1 MMMALFGK
9 NILPDEVK
17 QLKGQGLTD
26 NQIID
31 ELKGKGYSLSQIND
45 VLAQAAIAGPGA
57 AGETPEEL
65 GEIPPPPGALPEESQ
80 SISSAAV
87 FPDELHGRVEEIAE
101 NIIDEKWDM
110 LIEEVRKIIDW
121 KDNVEGDIVKLK
133 EDVGKIKEDFKELH
147 QGVLGKLESYDS
159 KMTEV
164 GTELKAVGRVF
175 KEVIPEF
182 VENVKEL
189 RSITKGV
196 KKKK

>member
-1 MMMALFGK
+1 MMALFGK

-57 AGETPEEL
+57 AGETPEGL
-65 GEIPPPPGALPEESQ
+65 GEIPPPPGALPEEPQ
-80 SISSAAV
+80 SIHSAAA
-87 FPDELHGRVEEIAE
+87 FPDELHGRIEEIAE
-101 NIIDEKWDM
+101 NIIDEKWDI

-133 EDVGKIKEDFKELH
+133 EDVGKLKEDFKELH